1 MALSDKNIVITPNIG
16 QSADPTIVFSGA
28 DSTTSAQNIALSVY
42 PTSNGTLSFDG
53 SAGQL
58 FSITNSLTGSIF
70 SVNDISG
77 IPSIEV
83 LDTGTIKFAQYSGNV
98 GIGTSSPAYKL
109 DVAGTANV
117 TSLSTSSIVSSN
129 TDITLSATGTGVPKL
144 AVANGVVFTATDHP
158 YSTGGSIVNYPRA
171 FGSQTGYTVGMMAQG
186 SDTNVG
192 LVLSSKGNL
201 PVEFW
206 TNTVGNKQFQVS
218 HTASTVNY
226 AQATGAATGSGPTLS
241 AQGSDTNIDFNI
253 ATKGTGIL
261 SFYTRAALQTIV
273 AGQSSAVNY
282 LQLKGQTTGN
292 YPTISV
298 AGSDANVGLDL
309 ITKGTGSVRLRTGS
323 SSDIQFLVAN
333 VDSAVNYIQA
343 NGASTTNW
351 PTLLATGSDTNVTF
365 NFVTKGTGV
374 HNFGT
379 GGAGSNSQLRVSHIA
394 SAVNYVNVTGSA
406 TGNNPTL
413 SAQGSDSNVGL
424 LFQTKGIGS
433 HYFYSGSASA
443 FVINSQPTNV
453 NYGIFTS
460 TAAGVSPLLQVAGS
474 DTNVDFR
481 LRTQGTG
488 AYQFD
493 TGSNNNTQFRVAD
506 TSSAVNYAQT
516 TGAATGSGPT
526 LSARGTDTNVDFNI
540 ASKGSGSVNFATS
553 GGTQFR
559 VLNTGAVNNYI
570 AVTGQSNAS
579 PGLWVAG
586 ASTDIGLNI
595 SSKGAGQI
603 NFQTNTFGSTQF
615 SIANISS
622 AVNYIQVTGNSTT
635 NAPAISAQG
644 SDAAI
649 NLVLAP
655 KNGYLNVYSN
665 NGSQFRVTPVASAVN
680 FLQATGASTNNEP
693 ILSAQGSDADIA
705 LALQSKGAG
714 AIDLATGSGGVN
726 ISNGTTVTSIT
737 RSVAGS
743 NYTTAPLV
751 AISAPT
757 QSGGVQATATCT
769 IGFPVV
775 SIVNGG
781 TGYSV
786 NDVLTI
792 VGGTYTSAG
801 YVTVTSVSSGVI
813 TGVSIGGG
821 YGAYSV
827 APTNPVSVTGGTGNS
842 ATFNLTGWT
851 INSTFNITN
860 AGSGYI
866 EQPTV
871 TFSGGGGSGAAAYAT
886 IGSVTRINTLG
897 SQLDFYTPAGLMSS
911 VLNNGGNSIVKSISP
926 SGYAAFQINAAS
938 GANAYIFGY
947 SGGSETGRITFEPSN
962 AIVFGSS
969 SGANQQFRISHT
981 ASAVNYIQTTG
992 SATNNPVAFSAQG
1005 SDSNIRMNIFSKGSE
1020 SVDILTNGGAV
1031 RQAKFTNTTSSVNW
1045 VQMTG
1050 AVAGSSPSYSVAG
1063 SDTNIGLDLNT
1074 KGTGKHKFNS
1084 GGGTEFLVYS
1094 FGGTP
1099 VNYWSAVGSA
1109 TGSAP
1114 YLYAQGGDTNVDGKL
1129 ASKGSGQLRFFT
1141 DGGNAEQ
1148 VRISHTASAVNYAA
1162 ITGAT
1167 TGSGPTLSA
1176 QGSDTNINLSLVPK
1190 GAGSVTTTS
1199 TLVAGLISGGTF

>member
-1 MALSDKNIVITPNIG
+1 
-16 QSADPTIVFSGA
+16 
-28 DSTTSAQNIALSVY
+28 
-42 PTSNGTLSFDG
+42 
-53 SAGQL
+53 
-58 FSITNSLTGSIF
+58 
-70 SVNDISG
+70 
-77 IPSIEV
+77 
-83 LDTGTIKFAQYSGNV
+83 
-98 GIGTSSPAYKL
+98 
-109 DVAGTANV
+109 
-117 TSLSTSSIVSSN
+117 
-129 TDITLSATGTGVPKL
+129 
-144 AVANGVVFTATDHP
+144 
-158 YSTGGSIVNYPRA
+158 
-171 FGSQTGYTVGMMAQG
+171 
-186 SDTNVG
+186 
-192 LVLSSKGNL
+192 
-201 PVEFW
+201 
-206 TNTVGNKQFQVS
+206 
-218 HTASTVNY
+218 
-226 AQATGAATGSGPTLS
+226 
-241 AQGSDTNIDFNI
+241 
-253 ATKGTGIL
+253 
-261 SFYTRAALQTIV
+261 
-273 AGQSSAVNY
+273 
-282 LQLKGQTTGN
+282 
-292 YPTISV
+292 
-298 AGSDANVGLDL
+298 
-309 ITKGTGSVRLRTGS
+309 
-323 SSDIQFLVAN
+323 
-333 VDSAVNYIQA
+333 
-343 NGASTTNW
+343 
-351 PTLLATGSDTNVTF
+351 
-365 NFVTKGTGV
+365 
-374 HNFGT
+374 
-379 GGAGSNSQLRVSHIA
+379 
-394 SAVNYVNVTGSA
+394 
-406 TGNNPTL
+406 
-413 SAQGSDSNVGL
+413 
-424 LFQTKGIGS
+424 
-433 HYFYSGSASA
+433 
-443 FVINSQPTNV
+443 
-453 NYGIFTS
+453 
-460 TAAGVSPLLQVAGS
+460 
-474 DTNVDFR
+474 
-481 LRTQGTG
+481 
-488 AYQFD
+488 
-493 TGSNNNTQFRVAD
+493 
-506 TSSAVNYAQT
+506 
-516 TGAATGSGPT
+516 
-526 LSARGTDTNVDFNI
+526 
-540 ASKGSGSVNFATS
+540 
-553 GGTQFR
+553 
-559 VLNTGAVNNYI
+559 
-570 AVTGQSNAS
+570 
-579 PGLWVAG
+579 
-586 ASTDIGLNI
+586 
-595 SSKGAGQI
+595 
-603 NFQTNTFGSTQF
+603 
-615 SIANISS
+615 
-622 AVNYIQVTGNSTT
+622 
-635 NAPAISAQG
+635 
-644 SDAAI
+644 
-649 NLVLAP
+649 
-655 KNGYLNVYSN
+655 
-665 NGSQFRVTPVASAVN
+665 
-680 FLQATGASTNNEP
+680 
-693 ILSAQGSDADIA
+693 
-705 LALQSKGAG
+705 
-714 AIDLATGSGGVN
+714 
-726 ISNGTTVTSIT
+726 
-737 RSVAGS
+737 
-743 NYTTAPLV
+743 LV

>member
-42 PTSNGTLSFDG
+42 PASNGTLSFDG

-201 PVEFW
+201 PIAFW

-292 YPTISV
+292 YPTVSV

-309 ITKGTGSVRLRTGS
+309 ITKGTGPVRLRTGS
-323 SSDIQFLVAN
+323 SSDIQFSVAN

-343 NGASTTNW
+343 NGATTTNW

-424 LFQTKGIGS
+424 LFQTKGTGS
-433 HYFYSGSASA
+433 HQFASGTSLA
-443 FVINSQPTNV
+443 FVINSQSTNV

-460 TAAGVSPLLQVAGS
+460 TSTGVSPLLQVTGS
-474 DTNVDFR
+474 DTNIDFR

-493 TGSNNNTQFRVAD
+493 TGSNNNTQFKIANYASATSYIQVTGGINGGAAKLGIEGTGSTELHQSSLGSAAIKFFTRSYSAEQFRVAD
-506 TSSAVNYAQT
+506 
-516 TGAATGSGPT
+516 
-526 LSARGTDTNVDFNI
+526 I
-540 ASKGSGSVNFATS
+540 A
-553 GGTQFR
+553 
-559 VLNTGAVNNYI
+559 
-570 AVTGQSNAS
+570 
-579 PGLWVAG
+579 
-586 ASTDIGLNI
+586 
-595 SSKGAGQI
+595 
-603 NFQTNTFGSTQF
+603 
-615 SIANISS
+615 S

-680 FLQATGASTNNEP
+680 FLQATGASANTEP
-693 ILSAQGSDADIA
+693 LLSAQGSDTDIA

-714 AIDLATGSGGVN
+714 AIDLAAGSGGVN

-1063 SDTNIGLDLNT
+1063 SDTNIGLDLIS
-1074 KGTGKHKFNS
+1074 KGTGSVKIKTGSSSNTQVQIDDATTTGQYTLFSRDITNNIQKIGAIGS
-1084 GGGTEFLVYS
+1084 ANFGLYSTGGGSV
-1094 FGGTP
+1094 
-1099 VNYWSAVGSA
+1099 
-1109 TGSAP
+1109 
-1114 YLYAQGGDTNVDGKL
+1114 
-1129 ASKGSGQLRFFT
+1129 RFFT
-1141 DGGNAEQ
+1141 SSNVSDEQ
-1148 VRISHTASAVNYAA
+1148 VRISHTASVVNYAA

-1190 GAGSVTTTS
+1190 GAGSVTTTAK
-1199 TLVAGLISGGTF
+1199 LVAGLISGGTF